1 MDWVGRVGRISS
13 FAAAAGVAACG
24 RTVVRA
30 PEALQPVASC
40 PATVNPAGMLTT
52 SIAGPVDSA
61 GAGDPAGALPAVV
74 SVIAAALPLG
84 PCGANRPAAR
94 RAASVSSG
102 DTVVV
107 HRVREA
113 DARDVIDQ
121 GTDVLVTRDRPVAA
135 YALARS
141 GLVVVPLPWDRTYV
155 LVVHRLPAVPDSEVA
170 PLRAALATDA
180 IRADARPF
188 AASEDFPPAR
198 ICDEDVA
205 HRTVLGGIRF
215 AGQRQTP
222 DTKHV
227 IYDEGDSTARFLAER
242 VAVLASTRSKLLAGV
257 ARALDPAG
265 AEMSVTGVPSGEV
278 SRALM
283 DDSGAAYIVA
293 IPSDPSLGCTEPA
306 SHSAASPTPGAA
318 GEHPHTD
325 IVPLIQTRATAIVR
339 LDAIARI
346 ASTAASPSFV
356 VEGQGGDAR

>member
-1 MDWVGRVGRISS
+1 
-13 FAAAAGVAACG
+13 
-24 RTVVRA
+24 
-30 PEALQPVASC
+30 
-40 PATVNPAGMLTT
+40 MLTI

-61 GAGDPAGALPAVV
+61 AAGDPAAALPALV
-74 SVIAAALPLG
+74 SEIAAALPLE
-84 PCGANRPAAR
+84 PCGANRPDAR
-94 RAASVSSG
+94 STASVASG

-113 DARDVIDQ
+113 DARDEIDQ
-121 GTDVLVTRDRPVAA
+121 GTDVLVSRDRPVAA
-135 YALARS
+135 YALARP

-188 AASEDFPPAR
+188 GALEDFPPAR
-198 ICDEDVA
+198 TCDEDVA
-205 HRTVLGGIRF
+205 HRTVLGGIRL
-215 AGQRQTP
+215 AGRGRRP

-265 AEMSVTGVPSGEV
+265 AEMSVMGVPSGEV

-283 DDSGAAYIVA
+283 DDSGAAYVVA
-293 IPSDPSLGCTEPA
+293 IPSDTSLGCTEPA
-306 SHSAASPTPGAA
+306 LHSADSPTPGAP
-318 GEHPHTD
+318 GQDPHMG

-346 ASTAASPSFV
+346 ASAAASPSFV